1 MKKTKRSRNDR
12 KAIRPALPSE
22 DDIRT
27 RSELMEAIQKAVYAW
42 DVPQAI
48 AAERLALTLRRM
60 NDLMQGRVRKFSLY
74 TLMNLALGAGLG
86 LQFDLKQPPD
96 QTPIQ

>member
-1 MKKTKRSRNDR
+1 MKKTKQSRGAR
-12 KAIRPALPSE
+12 KTIRPRPISE

-42 DVPQAI
+42 DVPLAVS
-48 AAERLALTLRRM
+48 AERLGLTRQRM
-60 NDLMQGRVRKFSLY
+60 NDLMQGRVRKFGLM
-74 TLMNLALGAGLG
+74 TLMNLALAAGLG
-86 LQFDLKQPPD
+86 LQFDLKKGPD